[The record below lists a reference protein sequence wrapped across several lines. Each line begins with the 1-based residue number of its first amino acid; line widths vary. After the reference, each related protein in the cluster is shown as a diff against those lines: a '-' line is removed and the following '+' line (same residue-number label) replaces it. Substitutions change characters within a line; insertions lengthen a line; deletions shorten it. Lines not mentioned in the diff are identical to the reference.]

1 MPERTKVGEN
11 QPPLTADAFETALRK
26 SYDRYW
32 HKHPFEDQLVQGKL
46 TRPQIQGWVANRY
59 YYQKSMP
66 LKDAAI
72 LSNCPIVEVRR
83 QWLQRIVYQDGS
95 AEGQGGLEGWLRLAE
110 AVGLSR
116 KDVLAEKDVVP
127 GVRFA
132 VEAYVTFAR
141 TSPWIE
147 SVAASLSELYSPDL
161 MKERLA
167 AFAKYYPWIDASG
180 YAYFNSRSQQ
190 ARIDSHYA
198 LDLVKQY
205 CLTRFEQERA
215 MAALYF
221 KCDVLWS
228 MLDNIQHAYGIG

>member
-1 MPERTKVGEN
+1 MPDIQKTVER
-11 QPPLTADAFETALRK
+11 QPFLDPEAFEVSLRR

-32 HKHPFEDQLVQGKL
+32 HKHPFEENLLQGKL
-46 TRPQIQGWVANRY
+46 TRKQIQGWVANRY

-66 LKDAAI
+66 MKDAAI
-72 LSNCPIVEVRR
+72 LSNCPVVEVRR
-83 QWLQRIVYQDGS
+83 RWIHRIIYQDGS
-95 AEGQGGLEGWLRLAE
+95 AEGEGGLHGWLRLAE

-116 KDVLAEKDVVP
+116 QDVIDEKDVVP

-132 VEAYVTFAR
+132 AEAYVTFAR

-161 MKERLA
+161 MRNRVA
-167 AFAKYYPWIDASG
+167 AFAKHYPWIDPSG
-180 YAYFNSRSQQ
+180 YDYFNSRSQQ
-190 ARIDSHYA
+190 AHIDSQYA

-205 CLTRFEQERA
+205 CLSRTLQNRA
-215 MAALYF
+215 LAALSF

-228 MLDNIQHAYGIG
+228 MLDSIHHAYGIG